1 MILEGIVRGKRRL
14 LEAALAGYVLKL
26 AGSPLFEQ
34 PSVKNNVIESENGSD
49 VLHFTVQI
57 KMQ

>member
-1 MILEGIVRGKRRL
+1 MVLEGKVRGKRRV

-34 PSVKNNVIESENGSD
+34 PKVNRSEIVSEDGKD
-49 VLHFTVQI
+49 VLHFSVQI
-57 KMQ
+57 EMQ